1 MEYDVL
7 EYWTVHGVSPFGRW
21 RAVLDAVTR
30 ARIDS
35 VIRRFVD
42 GNLGDHK
49 GVGAGVIETRINSGP
64 GYRVYYGF
72 DGRALVILLAG
83 GSKTSQPKD
92 IENAKERWQDYKDR
106 KRGGF

>member
-1 MEYDVL
+1 MP
-7 EYWTVHGVSPFGRW
+7 SPVPGS
-21 RAVLDAVTR
+21 
-30 ARIDS
+30 DS

-49 GVGAGVIETRINSGP
+49 GVGAGVIETRINSGLAT
-64 GYRVYYGF
+64 GF
-72 DGRALVILLAG
+72 ITASMDERWSSCSPAAA
-83 GSKTSQPKD
+83 KTSQAKD